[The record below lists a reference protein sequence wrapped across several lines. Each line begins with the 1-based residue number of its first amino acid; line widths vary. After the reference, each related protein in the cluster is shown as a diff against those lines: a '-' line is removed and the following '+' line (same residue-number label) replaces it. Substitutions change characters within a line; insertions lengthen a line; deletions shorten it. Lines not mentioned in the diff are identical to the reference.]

1 MDSKPFL
8 VESFINDY
16 FFLPALFDSGC
27 LPYAAFSENI
37 VQKHKLPRIP
47 VEHRNLQLAKNDQN
61 PHKISQITYATLDIN
76 GRRERLWD
84 YIIEGLHYDL
94 ILGKGWAERNHVI
107 YDAKDHALYFQEGNK
122 RSRILEKGVVTKA
135 GT

>member
-1 MDSKPFL
+1 MYDSFGVNLKKEPSAKEILVAKNRMDSKPFL

-37 VQKHKLPRIP
+37 VKKHKLPRIP

-61 PHKISQITYATLDIN
+61 YHKISQITYATLDIN
-76 GRRERLWD
+76 GR
-84 YIIEGLHYDL
+84 
-94 ILGKGWAERNHVI
+94 
-107 YDAKDHALYFQEGNK
+107 
-122 RSRILEKGVVTKA
+122 
-135 GT
+135 